1 MINTAALPRPVGP
14 VPPAGEDPSSILH
27 SKRPLS
33 VKDVLVLFRSLA
45 FVVILVLLYF
55 NEKKNPTLLQPGV
68 EVFLTFFSLSILGMF
83 FLKSDWFENKSIL
96 SIIFVADT
104 LFITAGLYLS
114 GAGETNLLLIFFM
127 TIFISALSQDV
138 KSVFTVAVVACVL
151 YAFLQYQTTGTFI
164 SSDTGFLVR
173 FPFLLV
179 AAAMSGFMA
188 METKKNMEEKAHL
201 LNLNQCLAD
210 QADVSSQKLMEMNRN
225 LKSLLEY
232 HHCILSSLQTG
243 IIVVRNDGKVRT
255 FNAGC
260 RKITGLVEA
269 EMADK
274 KLRDFPVSLKSVAQA
289 LERTLA
295 EGKSFIQE
303 HMELKTV
310 LKEIVPV
317 TLETSVLR
325 AGNGNVI
332 GAIATIKDVTLLSQM
347 ETQLAR
353 SERFSALGEMAAG
366 VAHEIKNPLNAIMG
380 FSERLSAKLV
390 EPKLKKYAEVITEE
404 VQRMDT
410 IVNEVLEYSRPDKAH
425 KAPVEVHPL
434 LEEAVIFLQQ
444 KLENAG
450 ITVER
455 DYFKDLPPV
464 PLDIV
469 KIRQVL
475 LNLFLNAMQAMPNG
489 GKLTLRTH
497 LMNGLVPQGADS
509 ISEGVIYE
517 RLFLQEQMVS
527 ISVEDSG
534 CGIPKENLG
543 KLFHPFFTTKI
554 TGTGLGL
561 SVCHKIISS
570 HGGTL
575 DVESQLGKGSTFRI
589 YLPVEEK
596 K

>member
-1 MINTAALPRPVGP
+1 MINSVALPRPIGP
-14 VPPAGEDPSSILH
+14 VLPSEMESSPAPRT
-27 SKRPLS
+27 KRPLS
-33 VKDVLVLFRSLA
+33 VKDILVLFRLLA
-45 FVVILVLLYF
+45 FFVILVLLYF
-55 NEKKNPTLLQPGV
+55 NQKKNPSLLQPGV
-68 EVFLTFFSLSILGMF
+68 EVFLAFFSFSILGMF
-83 FLKSDWFENKSIL
+83 FIKSKWFENKSVL
-96 SIIFVADT
+96 SILFVADT
-104 LFITAGLYLS
+104 LFITAGLYIS
-114 GAGETNLLLIFFM
+114 GAGETNLLLIFFI

-138 KSVFTVAVVACVL
+138 KSVFSVAVVACVL

-188 METKKNMEEKAHL
+188 METKKNVEEKAHL
-201 LNLNQCLAD
+201 VNVNQFLAG
-210 QADVSSQKLMEMNRN
+210 QADVSTQKLTEMNRN

-232 HHCILSSLQTG
+232 HHCILSSLHTG

-274 KLRDFPVSLKSVAQA
+274 KLEEFPESLKSVAQA
-289 LERTLA
+289 IERTLS

-310 LKEIVPV
+310 NKEIVPI

-325 AGNGNVI
+325 AGNGDVI

-390 EPKLKKYAEVITEE
+390 EPKLKKYADVITEE

-425 KAPVEVHPL
+425 KAPVDVHPL
-434 LEEAVIFLQQ
+434 LEEAVTFLQQ
-444 KLENAG
+444 KFEKAG

-455 DYFKDLPPV
+455 DFFKDLPSV

-475 LNLFLNAMQAMPNG
+475 LNLFLNAIQAMPNG
-489 GKLTLRTH
+489 GRLTLRTH
-497 LMNGLVPQGADS
+497 LMNGLVPQGSDS

-527 ISVEDSG
+527 IAVEDSG

-561 SVCHKIISS
+561 SVCHKIIAS

-589 YLPVEEK
+589 YLPVEGNS
-596 K
+596 